1 MTKIEYFKYALQH
14 KLLHKLDWYYG
25 LFTIPVK
32 DTLTTDYFV
41 YKDNMFLLKIDDKL
55 EPLEDYIPN
64 TPELSF
70 LLPITINE
78 SELSNVTGTL
88 NTSIGTVVANYMLL
102 VKNFDNVIPYVEY
115 DLSVGDLEKVVA
127 VAMEDGKISVKQY
140 KEFVDTIKF
149 MENISRIVTINAT
162 VKTMTPP
169 KGITKYK
176 VKLRKEFDA
185 KYGKNW
191 DKDMTIIVNYSNK
204 LKEFYNDWLEG
215 DVTDGV
221 FTSGKIKN
229 NAASKMYLTF
239 GAEIGLSEIGDE
251 VHQVD
256 GSLLDKTPKDKA
268 KIATMYNSSR
278 AASFSRGNE
287 TQKGGAAAKDILR
300 STSSIVIVD
309 NDCKVKYGK
318 QLLVN
323 KDTYKALVGRTVING
338 TKQVLI
344 NNLQESEALMGKTI
358 TIRSPQY
365 CLEKGNGIC
374 GVCAGERLRV
384 KPKGISL
391 LLTNISSIL
400 LTSSLK
406 KMHNSTVSTVN
417 VDLIA
422 GIR

>member
-1 MTKIEYFKYALQH
+1 MTKIEYFKYALKH
-14 KLLHKLDWYYG
+14 KLLHKLDWYYSI
-25 LFTIPVK
+25 FAIPVK
-32 DTLTTDYFV
+32 DTLTTDYFI

-64 TPELSF
+64 TTALSF
-70 LLPITINE
+70 LLPITIDN
-78 SELSNVTGTL
+78 SELSNVTDTVD
-88 NTSIGTVVANYMLL
+88 TTIGTAVANYMLL
-102 VKNFDNVIPYVEY
+102 VKNFDNTIPYIQYNLNVATI
-115 DLSVGDLEKVVA
+115 EKTVA
-127 VAMEDGKISVKQY
+127 INMEDNKISVKQY
-140 KEFVDTIKF
+140 KDFVDTIKF

-162 VKTMTPP
+162 VKTMIPP
-169 KGITKYK
+169 KGITEYK
-176 VKLRKEFDA
+176 AKLRKEFNS
-185 KYGKNW
+185 KYGDNW
-191 DKDMTIIVNYSNK
+191 DKDMTVIVTYTNK
-204 LKEFYNDWLEG
+204 LKEFYNKWLEG
-215 DVTDGV
+215 DVTDNI
-221 FTSGKIKN
+221 FTAGKIKN

-239 GAEIGLSEIGDE
+239 GAEIGLSETGDE

-300 STSSIVIVD
+300 STSSIIIVD
-309 NDCKVKYGK
+309 TDCKVKYGK
-318 QLLVN
+318 MLLVN

-338 TKQVLI
+338 SKQTLI
-344 NNLQESEALMGKTI
+344 NDLKEAESYMGKTI

-384 KPKGISL
+384 RPKGISL

-406 KMHNSTVSTVN
+406 KMHNSTVSTIN
-417 VDLIA
+417 ADLIA
-422 GIR
+422 GLR